1 MGKNA
6 SEEEEELNFL
16 RQNAQELEDLRRNE
30 NNLLEAQVRSD
41 SSQFLK
47 SELDNAI
54 LEIRNEYE
62 RNNTKEHTH
71 EQQVQEKEPN

>member
-1 MGKNA
+1 LGKNA